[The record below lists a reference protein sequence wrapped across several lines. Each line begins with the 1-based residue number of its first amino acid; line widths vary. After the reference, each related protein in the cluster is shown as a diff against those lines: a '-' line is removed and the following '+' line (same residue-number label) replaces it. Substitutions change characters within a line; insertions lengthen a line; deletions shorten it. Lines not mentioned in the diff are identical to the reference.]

1 MQSLLTTS
9 LCMQLS
15 FLCRDKKK
23 VGVREG
29 LQYLLTVSLFSE
41 RHILCQTKAYTRPSP
56 RVQWQWCR
64 KSELQRTPLF
74 SKHSYWGEELI
85 IQSQGPR
92 QPHLIAPQ
100 KKGQSFSY
108 EEPPGS
114 APCQLRGHV
123 QYKGLNGSLANR
135 SIKSPRWECVR
146 ETCDKQQL
154 RHHLSLEKKKRGMV
168 WRGWR
173 CLSRGAPRCQT
184 YKRGVRMLSV
194 RKHFHRRWKQFSFF
208 FFLNLTKPF
217 HFLSSRVGKWF
228 NTLFE

>member
-1 MQSLLTTS
+1 MKKEQRIMQSLFATF

-15 FLCRDKKK
+15 FLWREKRK
-23 VGVREG
+23 EG
-29 LQYLLTVSLFSE
+29 LLNISWLSLFSSE
-41 RHILCQTKAYTRPSP
+41 RHILSLTKAYTRLSP

-123 QYKGLNGSLANR
+123 QYIRLNGRRANS
-135 SIKSPRWECVR
+135 SIKRTRMSRWGHVHK
-146 ETCDKQQL
+146 TCDKQPLQ
-154 RHHLSLEKKKRGMV
+154 HPHQ
-168 WRGWR
+168 R
-173 CLSRGAPRCQT
+173 CG
-184 YKRGVRMLSV
+184 
-194 RKHFHRRWKQFSFF
+194 
-208 FFLNLTKPF
+208 
-217 HFLSSRVGKWF
+217 
-228 NTLFE
+228 